1 MKNLLA
7 NTATAVLALC
17 ALTMTGLVVRRELQ
31 SQPSGTAEP
40 DVREIEGWE
49 ALASAGHLMGDPNA
63 PVKIVEF
70 SDFECPF
77 CAEAH
82 STLQEIRKKYGGQ
95 VAVVYRHFP
104 LPRHPNAFDAALATE
119 CAAEQDAF
127 EPYHNLLFQQRDS
140 IGATAWDD
148 FAERAGVKDLD
159 DFRKCME
166 EQRFRD
172 RVLRDERAAKALGI
186 RGTPAFV
193 VHGRLFTG
201 SYPMDIWDEELSRI
215 LPNR

>member
-1 MKNLLA
+1 MKNQLA

-31 SQPSGTAEP
+31 SQPSEAAEL
-40 DVREIEGWE
+40 DVREVDGWE
-49 ALASAGHLMGDPNA
+49 SLAGEGHLIGNPNA

-82 STLQEIRKKYGGQ
+82 STLQEIRKRYGGQ

-104 LPRHPNAFDAALATE
+104 LPRHPNAFRAALATE
-119 CAAEQDAF
+119 CAAEQNAF
-127 EPYHNLLFQQRDS
+127 ESYHNLLFQQRDS
-140 IGATAWDD
+140 IGVTAWDD
-148 FAERAGVKDLD
+148 LADRAGVKDLGM
-159 DFRKCME
+159 FRQCME

-172 RVLRDERAAKALGI
+172 RVLRDERAGKALGI

-193 VHGRLFTG
+193 VRERLLTG
-201 SYPMDIWDEELSRI
+201 SYPMDVWDKELSRI
-215 LPNR
+215 LPRP